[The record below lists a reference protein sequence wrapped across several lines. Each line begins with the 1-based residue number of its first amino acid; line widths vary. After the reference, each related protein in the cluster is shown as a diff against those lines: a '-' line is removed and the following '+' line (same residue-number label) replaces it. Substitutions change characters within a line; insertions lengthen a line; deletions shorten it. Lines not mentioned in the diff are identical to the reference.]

1 MTAAMSTSDRKN
13 MNSES
18 AKNSNL
24 LYRSTLSLGTD
35 EQKTSST
42 ADDMKNVT
50 EAHSVSTNGSLLP
63 IRTYQDLSELSL
75 IQLVS
80 FNIFL

>member
-1 MTAAMSTSDRKN
+1 

-35 EQKTSST
+35 EQKTST
-42 ADDMKNVT
+42 ADDTKNVT

>member
-35 EQKTSST
+35 EQKTSI
-42 ADDMKNVT
+42 ADDTTNVT